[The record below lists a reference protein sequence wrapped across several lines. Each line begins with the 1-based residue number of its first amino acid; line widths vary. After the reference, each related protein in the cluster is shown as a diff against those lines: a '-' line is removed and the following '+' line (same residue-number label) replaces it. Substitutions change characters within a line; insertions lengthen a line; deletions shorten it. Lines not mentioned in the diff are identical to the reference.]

1 MRAIWTMLLAVS
13 FSFGVGGAS
22 VLADIPPEKTK
33 EEPKKEEPKADEA
46 ISLPWTSEEIKKSI
60 KAGASMLFKVEQ
72 TMGEKTTSSY
82 TKMEITAVTEEGYT
96 MKTSNLDAEK
106 KEMGKA
112 KEKTEKWADY
122 MAKMKFTKADTTV
135 TEESIETPAGKF
147 DCKVYAQVQKK
158 GGQEMTI
165 KFYFPKDKPGTLAK
179 LTGEG
184 GGFKMSQTLEEYNA
198 GGETK

>member
-1 MRAIWTMLLAVS
+1 MLLAVS

-22 VLADIPPEKTK
+22 VLADVAPPK
-33 EEPKKEEPKADEA
+33 EEPKKEEPKAES
-46 ISLPWTSEEIKKSI
+46 IGLPWTADEIKASI
-60 KAGASMLFKVEQ
+60 KTGASMLFKNEQ
-72 TMGEKTTSSY
+72 TMGEKTTTSY
-82 TKMEITAVTEEGYT
+82 TKMEITAVTDEGYT
-96 MKTSNLDAEK
+96 MKTTNLDAEK
-106 KEMGKA
+106 KELGKA
-112 KEKTEKWADY
+112 KEKTEKWTEY

-147 DCKVYAQVQKK
+147 DCKVYTQVQKK

-165 KFYFPKDKPGTLAK
+165 KFYFPKDKAGTLAK

-184 GGFKMSQTLEEYNA
+184 GGFKMTQVLEEWNA